1 MFSLSIFTIPRCSAS
16 IPVIHCL
23 QSSRRLHCIDRQQQQ
38 QQYTGVADDI
48 LFSCIAVV
56 IVTDAAAAADLLCFA
71 TFDVN

>member
-16 IPVIHCL
+16 MPVIHCL
-23 QSSRRLHCIDRQQQQ
+23 QSPRRLHCIDRQQQQ

-56 IVTDAAAAADLLCFA
+56 IVTAATAADLLCCA